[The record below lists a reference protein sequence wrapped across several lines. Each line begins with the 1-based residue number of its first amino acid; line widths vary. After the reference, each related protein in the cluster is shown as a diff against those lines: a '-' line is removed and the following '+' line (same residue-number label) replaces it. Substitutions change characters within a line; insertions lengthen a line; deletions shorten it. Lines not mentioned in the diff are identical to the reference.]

1 MDEQTAQKLA
11 TIVGGDSWQS
21 GGGIYLVTVRR
32 DDGSMVVFSD
42 EAICEYE
49 SEEAFE
55 EADARAFIS
64 IAICQQT

>member
-11 TIVGGDSWQS
+11 AIVGGESWQS
-21 GGGIYLVTVRR
+21 GGGIHLVTVRR

-55 EADARAFIS
+55 NADARAFIS
-64 IAICQQT
+64 IAIPAEA